1 MDFRK
6 DLLWDTNT
14 QESSTIGGTRSTGLN
29 RPRAHSR
36 RGNYAA
42 AEADGPSFPSIDE
55 HAAIADRLM
64 CGPIILVIAARL
76 G

>member
-1 MDFRK
+1 MGYEYAGIVYDRR
-6 DLLWDTNT
+6 DA
-14 QESSTIGGTRSTGLN
+14 QH
-29 RPRAHSR
+29 RPKQARAHSG

-42 AEADGPSFPSIDE
+42 AEADGPSFPSIDK